1 MAHNQE
7 VEGSNPSP
15 AILMKGELN
24 MNKTHGMRLNAYK
37 RKQKS
42 AEEKSVQF
50 SALSNEASITDVKQ
64 YVSSLSKRQLLL
76 LSLAIST
83 ERKRRDI

>member
-24 MNKTHGMRLNAYK
+24 MNKTHGERLNAYK
-37 RKQKS
+37 KKLKS

-50 SALSNEASITDVKQ
+50 SALSDNASITDVKQ
-64 YVSSLSKRQLLL
+64 YVSSLTKKQLLL
-76 LSLAIST
+76 LSLAISS
-83 ERKRRDI
+83 ERRKRDI